1 MIILLCW
8 CSCDEL
14 ATEAVLKSLQLY
26 VGLCGE
32 VGLST
37 PRDAIVIALCK
48 ASLPPQYALHVLT
61 VSTDVKGLLLDFYCF
76 FFCES
81 LSGSFQCSDSL
92 ILLAGRQGGHSAWK
106 KSCISHSQRWT
117 WPDHYNCHTWQTF
130 HFRRNSLH
138 FYSAV
143 PIMNECIPLFSLS
156 FFFTDLGA
164 FFGCKEAVVSRL
176 ECIELH
182 LSAGLCLT
190 CWGTSRCSRG
200 SFSGLERG
208 TPFLH
213 LHPLDAFSILHQ
225 YCLLLDLRIPTF
237 IFQTCVFMPHK
248 LYLPLR
254 LLSIRVITVC
264 FTVVLVQ
271 WPSRQLEIC
280 L

>member
-81 LSGSFQCSDSL
+81 LCGSFQCSDSL

-106 KSCISHSQRWT
+106 NLASAIPRDGLDLTIITVIHGKPSIFGGILSTFIPPFRSWMSV
-117 WPDHYNCHTWQTF
+117 F
-130 HFRRNSLH
+130 HFSLCH
-138 FYSAV
+138 
-143 PIMNECIPLFSLS
+143 
-156 FFFTDLGA
+156 FFTDLGA
-164 FFGCKEAVVSRL
+164 FFRVQRGCSFKARMHRTAFVSWAVSDL
-176 ECIELH
+176 L
-182 LSAGLCLT
+182 GDLT
-190 CWGTSRCSRG
+190 
-200 SFSGLERG
+200 
-208 TPFLH
+208 
-213 LHPLDAFSILHQ
+213 
-225 YCLLLDLRIPTF
+225 
-237 IFQTCVFMPHK
+237 M
-248 LYLPLR
+248 LPR
-254 LLSIRVITVC
+254 
-264 FTVVLVQ
+264 FF
-271 WPSRQLEIC
+271 
-280 L
+280 